1 MDTFEIMHGLTDLL
15 SLLRWEKHVDVVWVS
30 GGVEVLVTVGHGS
43 APGLELPS
51 VDLESCK
58 IRVGRGGRDLP
69 GDVSSIGVCV
79 GSEPVEGAGIAS
91 IASLGGQKS
100 KSIDN
105 GFRRRLTTE
114 NSADNAHV
122 EIVCGPTGSQAKQA
136 GDLTVVH

>member
-69 GDVSSIGVCV
+69 GDVPSVRVAV
-79 GSEPVEGAGIAS
+79 GSEQVHGAS
-91 IASLGGQKS
+91 IVRTFGVGRLKRKA
-100 KSIDN
+100 N
-105 GFRRRLTTE
+105 GDGVRSGITTE